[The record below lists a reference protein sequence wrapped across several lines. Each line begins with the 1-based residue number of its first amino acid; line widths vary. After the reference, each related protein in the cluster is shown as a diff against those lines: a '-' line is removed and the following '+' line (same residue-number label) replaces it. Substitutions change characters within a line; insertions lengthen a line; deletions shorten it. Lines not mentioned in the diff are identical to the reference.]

1 MRFGRLQVQTRSM
14 RDSTGHR
21 GYPKS
26 IRLGNLIWSLFITGR
41 WYFSTRS
48 LGEIQIR
55 CKTLKITCS
64 ARHSTGAPTAMCRK
78 FAVAYFFKQRQGRFL
93 CCPVSPQC
101 LTGRS
106 HFSNRALHSVAPV
119 HCEIVVREAA
129 PGPRLCVQGKFDR
142 RRQRER
148 KFMVAKSFVIRKL
161 GDSR

>member
-1 MRFGRLQVQTRSM
+1 VQCATQYRGPGRHVQEI
-14 RDSTGHR
+14 R
-21 GYPKS
+21 G
-26 IRLGNLIWSLFITGR
+26 
-41 WYFSTRS
+41 
-48 LGEIQIR
+48 
-55 CKTLKITCS
+55 C
-64 ARHSTGAPTAMCRK
+64 
-78 FAVAYFFKQRQGRFL
+78 VFFKQRQGRFL